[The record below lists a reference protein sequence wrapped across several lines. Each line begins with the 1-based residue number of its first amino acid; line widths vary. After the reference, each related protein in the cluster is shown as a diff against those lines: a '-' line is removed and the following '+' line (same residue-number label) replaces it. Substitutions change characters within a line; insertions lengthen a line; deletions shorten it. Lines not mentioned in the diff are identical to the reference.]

1 MGCVFFQT
9 AAVMYCFGGNK
20 FYDCIEQMIG
30 FRVGKIWYWCWMVIS
45 PCFMAFLF
53 IFYFVKYE
61 PIKYAKTYEYPFWRG
76 PRIHDQQLFHDLGAG
91 VRHLLPP
98 HHGGFAEGAA

>member
-1 MGCVFFQT
+1 MV
-9 AAVMYCFGGNK
+9 
-20 FYDCIEQMIG
+20 G

-61 PIKYAKTYEYPFWRG
+61 PIKYAKTYEYPFWG
-76 PRIHDQQLFHDLGAG
+76 EVLGFIIS
-91 VRHLLPP
+91 R
-98 HHGGFAEGAA
+98 